1 MSLAGASSA
10 PAHADVTAAQAT
22 ILVFGDSLSAS
33 YGIDQNAGWVTLLQ
47 KRLAAQG
54 YPHKVVNASI
64 SGETTD
70 GGLARFRRV
79 LDIYHPNLVI
89 IELGGNDGLRGLP
102 LANIEANLAAMIKQ
116 CRAHGAQVLLA
127 GMRLPPNYGPTYT
140 KRFHEIYANLAE
152 RYSIALLPFFL
163 EDIAQRP
170 ELMQADGIHPRAV
183 AQAKLLDN
191 VWAVLKPLLD
201 EQHITKKDFRS
212 TSQPVLAAHK

>member
-1 MSLAGASSA
+1 MSPAGASSA
-10 PAHADVTAAQAT
+10 PVRADVADAQAT

-33 YGIDQNAGWVTLLQ
+33 YGIAQNAGWVNLLQ

-64 SGETTD
+64 SGETAN
-70 GGLARFRRV
+70 GGLARFGRV
-79 LDIYHPNLVI
+79 LDTYHPNLVI

-127 GMRLPPNYGPTYT
+127 GMRLPPNYGPAYT

-152 RYSIALLPFFL
+152 RYGIALLPFFL

-170 ELMQADGIHPRAV
+170 ELMQADGIHPRAG

-191 VWAVLKPLLD
+191 IWTVLKPLLGK
-201 EQHITKKDFRS
+201 QQLAKKD
-212 TSQPVLAAHK
+212 P